1 MNIDGT
7 IATLLGRC
15 PGVTVVVHTTI
26 VVADGDT
33 SYSKGACKDLRIL
46 LEVSV
51 TGTVQPDH
59 TVKATR
65 IEIKNKNNNDN

>member
-1 MNIDGT
+1 VNIDGT
-7 IATLLGRC
+7 IATLNGRC
-15 PGVTVVVHTTI
+15 PAVTVVVQTTI
-26 VVADGDT
+26 VVADSDT
-33 SYSKGACKDLRIL
+33 TYSKGGCKDLRIL

-65 IEIKNKNNNDN
+65 IELKKQ